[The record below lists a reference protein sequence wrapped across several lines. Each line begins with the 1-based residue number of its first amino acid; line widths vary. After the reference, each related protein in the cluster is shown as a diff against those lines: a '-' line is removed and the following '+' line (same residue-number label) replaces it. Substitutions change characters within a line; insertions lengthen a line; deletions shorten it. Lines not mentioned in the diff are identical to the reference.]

1 MLANDLA
8 KAIADLWAAVISISW
23 LGRQFL
29 RFPRRRSRFGKR
41 SDLLDR
47 ADTDAIG
54 LPQCTVDG
62 ARLSDPH
69 FGAPKQSGDI
79 GRVGISVTDETFAVR
94 GFVDRSFECP
104 SRNSG
109 L

>member
-69 FGAPKQSGDI
+69 FGAPEAKRRHWT
-79 GRVGISVTDETFAVR
+79 GRHL
-94 GFVDRSFECP
+94 
-104 SRNSG
+104 RNRRNLCSEVICRP
-109 L
+109 